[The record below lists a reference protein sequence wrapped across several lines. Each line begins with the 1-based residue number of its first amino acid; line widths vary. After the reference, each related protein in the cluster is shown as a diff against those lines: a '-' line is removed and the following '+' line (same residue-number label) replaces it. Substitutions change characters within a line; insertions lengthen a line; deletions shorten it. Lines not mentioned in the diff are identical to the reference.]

1 MRIAVSSQLSAIS
14 YVLQLTLN
22 AISQISHLISLPMNK
37 IIKYVITDI
46 LRNRIVL
53 FYTVFLL
60 ASSFTVF
67 SLEDS
72 SSKGLLSLLNI
83 ILIVVPLV
91 SIIFSTIY
99 VYNSAEFVELLVSQP
114 LKRKTIWLSLFAGL
128 AASLSI
134 AFFIGAGIPVL
145 IYQAN
150 IIGFTMITVGIV
162 LSVIFVAIA
171 LLATVKMRDKAKG
184 IGAAIMLWLYFSL
197 LFDGFVLFLLFQFA
211 DYPLEKPMIA
221 VSALNPIDLS
231 RILILLQL
239 DVSAMMGYTGAVF
252 KDFFGTSTGLIFSFS
267 VLLLWIALPVW
278 YSTRQFRTKDL

>member
-1 MRIAVSSQLSAIS
+1 MK
-14 YVLQLTLN
+14 
-22 AISQISHLISLPMNK
+22 K
-37 IIKYVITDI
+37 IIIYVITDI

-53 FYTVFLL
+53 VYTLFLL
-60 ASSFTVF
+60 AASLSVF
-67 SLEDS
+67 ALEDN

-99 VYNSAEFVELLVSQP
+99 IYNSAEFIELLVSQP
-114 LKRKTIWLSLFAGL
+114 LKRKSIWLSLFGGL

-134 AFFIGAGIPVL
+134 AFFIGAGVPVL
-145 IYQAN
+145 IYQPN
-150 IIGFTMITVGIV
+150 IIGFTMIGVGII
-162 LSVIFVAIA
+162 LSIIFVAIA
-171 LLATVKMRDKAKG
+171 LLATVQTRDKAKG

-197 LFDGFVLFLLFQFA
+197 LFDGLVLFLLFQFA
-211 DYPLEKPMIA
+211 DYPMEKPMIA

-252 KDFFGTSTGLIFSFS
+252 KDFFGTYTGILFSLL
-267 VLLLWIALPVW
+267 VLLLWIVLPVW
-278 YSTRQFRTKDL
+278 YSTRKFNTKDL

>member
-1 MRIAVSSQLSAIS
+1 
-14 YVLQLTLN
+14 
-22 AISQISHLISLPMNK
+22 MNK
-37 IIKYVITDI
+37 IIKYVIADI

-53 FYTVFLL
+53 VYTLFLL
-60 ASSFTVF
+60 AASFTVF
-67 SLEDS
+67 SLEDN

-99 VYNSAEFVELLVSQP
+99 IYNSAEFIELLVSQP
-114 LKRKTIWLSLFAGL
+114 LKRKSIWLSLFTGL

-145 IYQAN
+145 IFQAN
-150 IIGFTMITVGIV
+150 MIGFTMIITGIL
-162 LSVIFVAIA
+162 LSIIFVAIA
-171 LLATVKMRDKAKG
+171 MLSTVKTRDKAKG

-211 DYPLEKPMIA
+211 DYPMEKFMIG
-221 VSALNPIDLS
+221 VSAFNPIDLS

-252 KDFFGTSTGLIFSFS
+252 KDFFGTYTGLLFSFS
-267 VLLLWIALPVW
+267 VLLFWIILPVW
-278 YSTRQFRTKDL
+278 YSTRKFNTKDL

>member
-1 MRIAVSSQLSAIS
+1 MK
-14 YVLQLTLN
+14 
-22 AISQISHLISLPMNK
+22 K

-53 FYTVFLL
+53 VYTLFLL
-60 ASSFTVF
+60 AASFSVF
-67 SLEDS
+67 ALEDN

-99 VYNSAEFVELLVSQP
+99 IYNSAEFIELLVSQP
-114 LKRKTIWLSLFAGL
+114 LKRKSIWLSLFGGL

-145 IYQAN
+145 IYQPN
-150 IIGFTMITVGIV
+150 IIGFTMIGVGII
-162 LSVIFVAIA
+162 LSIIFVAIA
-171 LLATVKMRDKAKG
+171 LLATVQTRDKAKG

-197 LFDGFVLFLLFQFA
+197 LFDGLVLFLLFQFA
-211 DYPLEKPMIA
+211 DYPMEKPMIA

-252 KDFFGTSTGLIFSFS
+252 KDFFGTYTGILFSLL
-267 VLLLWIALPVW
+267 VLLLWIVLPVW
-278 YSTRQFRTKDL
+278 YSTRKFNTKDL

>member
-1 MRIAVSSQLSAIS
+1 MK
-14 YVLQLTLN
+14 
-22 AISQISHLISLPMNK
+22 K

-53 FYTVFLL
+53 VYTLFLFV
-60 ASSFTVF
+60 ASFSVF
-67 SLEDS
+67 SLEDN
-72 SSKGLLSLLNI
+72 SSKGLLSLLNV

-99 VYNSAEFVELLVSQP
+99 VYNSAEFIELLVSQP
-114 LKRKTIWLSLFAGL
+114 LKRKTIWLSLFGGL
-128 AASLSI
+128 ATSLSI

-150 IIGFTMITVGIV
+150 AIGFTMIAIGTL
-162 LSVIFVAIA
+162 LSIIFVAIA
-171 LLATVKMRDKAKG
+171 LLATVKTRDKAKG

-197 LFDGFVLFLLFQFA
+197 LFDGLVLFLLFQFA
-211 DYPLEKPMIA
+211 DYPMEKPMIGI
-221 VSALNPIDLS
+221 SALNPIDLS

-252 KDFFGTSTGLIFSFS
+252 KDFFGTYAGIIFS
-267 VLLLWIALPVW
+267 LLALVLWIVLPVW
-278 YSTRQFRTKDL
+278 FSTRKFNTKDL

>member
-1 MRIAVSSQLSAIS
+1 MK
-14 YVLQLTLN
+14 
-22 AISQISHLISLPMNK
+22 K

-53 FYTVFLL
+53 VYTLFLL
-60 ASSFTVF
+60 AASFSVF
-67 SLEDS
+67 ALEDN
-72 SSKGLLSLLNI
+72 SSKGLLSLLNV

-99 VYNSAEFVELLVSQP
+99 IYNSAEFIELLVSQP
-114 LKRKTIWLSLFAGL
+114 LKRKSIWLSLFGGL

-145 IYQAN
+145 IYQPN
-150 IIGFTMITVGIV
+150 IIGFTMIAVGIL
-162 LSVIFVAIA
+162 LSIIFVAIA
-171 LLATVKMRDKAKG
+171 LLATVQTRDKAKG

-211 DYPLEKPMIA
+211 DYPMEKPMIA

-252 KDFFGTSTGLIFSFS
+252 KDFFGTYTGILFSLL
-267 VLLLWIALPVW
+267 VLLLWIVLPVW
-278 YSTRQFRTKDL
+278 YSTRKFNTKDL